1 MLKKYTPPYFSI
13 LTTVI
18 LVNMI
23 FSSYFIAF
31 FLAGVVFQVFKM
43 SIIKGHNYILLF
55 SIITFLIIENT
66 QGLELFS
73 LTIISMIVYLVIIPR
88 MKHLFSSNTMSDFL
102 YIFAFYLLFYL
113 LVQIYTSFETTLL
126 ITFLINFFI
135 DILVVG
141 FIL

>member
-43 SIIKGHNYILLF
+43 AIAKGHNYIVLF
-55 SIITFLIIENT
+55 SILTFLIIENT
-66 QGLELFS
+66 QGLQLFS
-73 LTIISMIVYLVIIPR
+73 LTIIALIVYLVVIPR

-113 LVQIYTSFETTLL
+113 LIQIYTSFETSLMS
-126 ITFLINFFI
+126 TFLINFFI

-141 FIL
+141 FVL